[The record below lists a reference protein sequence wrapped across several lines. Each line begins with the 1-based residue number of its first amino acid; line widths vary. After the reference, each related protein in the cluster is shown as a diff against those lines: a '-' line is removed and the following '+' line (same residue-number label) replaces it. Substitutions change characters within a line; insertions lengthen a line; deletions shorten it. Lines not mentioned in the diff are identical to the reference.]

1 MKTRESNFELLRI
14 LAMFMVLVIHANF
27 ISLPRPT
34 ALVLSAAPVA
44 TGFRFLI
51 EFIGLMGVNVFILI
65 SGWFGIKPDAR
76 KVLKFVFPVLFFWL
90 GGYLVCLLTGWA
102 SLSWKGILECFALT
116 RWDWFIKAYAVLMIL
131 APVLNAFADHA
142 TERQLRNTVIAF
154 FLFQST
160 YGWFGGASRFFVDGY
175 GALSLIGLYLLARYA
190 RIIHGKGRRTPFD
203 FPRQVDLLIFLTTV
217 ILNTILSLVFIGHTR
232 ILNGLLAYC
241 NPLNILGALYLLLFF
256 SKLKMKQSRC
266 INWLG
271 ASNFA
276 VYLLHSQVDIRVIF
290 NKIVVSLDETFQGV
304 AAVGMIFL
312 FLLATFFISILL
324 DQVRIWIWN
333 SLQNQWIKKHV

>member
-34 ALVLSAAPVA
+34 ASELSAAPVA

-65 SGWFGIKPDAR
+65 SGWFGIKSDVR
-76 KVLKFVFPVLFFWL
+76 KVLKLAFQILFFWI

-116 RWDWFIKAYAVLMIL
+116 RWEWFIKAYAVLMIL
-131 APVLNAFADHA
+131 APALNTFADHA
-142 TERQLRNTVIAF
+142 TEKQLRNTVIAF

-175 GALSLIGLYLLARYA
+175 GALSCIGLYLLGRYA
-190 RIIHGKGRRTPFD
+190 RIIQGKGGRTPFD
-203 FPRQVDLLIFLTTV
+203 FPKQVDLLIFLATV

-241 NPLNILGALYLLLFF
+241 NPLTILGALYLLLFF
-256 SKLKMKQSRC
+256 SKLEMKQNRC

-271 ASNFA
+271 ASSFA

-290 NKIVVSLDETFQGV
+290 NKIVVSLNAAFQGV
-304 AAVGMIFL
+304 SAVGSIGL
-312 FLLATFFISILL
+312 FLVGTFLVSVLL

-333 SLQNQWIKKHV
+333 ILENQWIKKHV